1 MERGFIHLSAKTTFS
16 NMATTTGGGSGG
28 VGREH
33 GLAICTGGIGDLCT
47 GGTGDSLPVWGYKRR
62 AGLSA
67 GSLQPILVEFGER
80 QCVQQTLD

>member
-33 GLAICTGGIGDLCT
+33 GLAICTGGT
-47 GGTGDSLPVWGYKRR
+47 GVQEALSWITTAHSGCVWGASVR
-62 AGLSA
+62 ATNIGLI
-67 GSLQPILVEFGER
+67 ILLEKTVPENM
-80 QCVQQTLD
+80 C